1 MVARPTSP
9 CSARGR
15 PIFLVGLLL
24 FVVAL
29 TGPAPPSEAM
39 AQTPPSPSGSAS
51 PSPPAAPTPVPS
63 PARESA
69 PAAIPVAEVATR
81 AAAVTNLLRELTTQ
95 LAPSA
100 ASEAIRNGI
109 PELRKQ
115 IDRDL
120 ETIGSI
126 LEGQPSLD
134 AIQAQQQLWQ
144 RRQLQATEWL
154 TALTHRATL
163 LQAALNHLADLRKTW
178 GLTGEAAKAS
188 RAPGPILAQIETVL
202 ADIEGTE
209 NPLTAHRTAVLDLQS
224 VVAQEVARSGAA
236 LAQFTEAQQRAMGGI
251 LTRDSPL
258 IWNTAAW
265 EEVRTAFPARARE
278 AARAGWVNIARYARD
293 PGGMPLHVGIV
304 ALLALIMLLARR
316 RLRQWPTGA
325 EGQSP
330 ATAVFDRPYTATVVV
345 ALLAVAAP
353 NSPVPLTAR
362 SLFEVA
368 GLAAAIRLTRLGVDR
383 PLAPELYVLWALF
396 AVDILR
402 RTLGGVPVVE
412 QGLLAVEMLAGLA
425 VLRYSL
431 TRGRLRLP
439 AEPRAETG
447 KLPAWRVGVALI
459 MLSFA
464 VALVAGAVGYMRLA
478 RLLASGILGS
488 GALALILYASRRVLL
503 GLVAF
508 TLRVWPLRLLHLV
521 REHQDLL
528 ERRAALVLAWMA
540 SIGWVS
546 RTLDYVGLLQPALSL
561 GETVLATELGRGS
574 IRISVGSLLEFIV
587 TVWIAYLFS
596 AFLRFVLREDVYPRT
611 HLTRGISYAIS
622 SLLNYV
628 IIALGFLLALGVLGL
643 DLTKMTILVSA
654 FGVGI
659 GFGLQSV
666 VNNFVSGLILLFERP
681 IHVGDI
687 VEVGDLSGEVSRIGI
702 RASTVRTW
710 QGAEII
716 VPNAQLV
723 TERVTN
729 WTLSDRTRRIDLRVG
744 VNYGSAPE
752 KVVEVLV
759 AVARAHP
766 QIMQTPAPQA
776 VFSAFG
782 DSSINF
788 ELRAW
793 TNRFERWPNIQTE
806 LAAGVYAALHA
817 AGMSLPFPQRE
828 VRVLHDADPPKQQE
842 GSAPP
847 GPR

>member
-1 MVARPTSP
+1 VLARPRTART
-9 CSARGR
+9 ARGR
-15 PIFLVGLLL
+15 LSFLVGLLL
-24 FVVAL
+24 FVLAMPVP
-29 TGPAPPSEAM
+29 GPPGKAM
-39 AQTPPSPSGSAS
+39 AQTPPPSPSRSPSPS
-51 PSPPAAPTPVPS
+51 PSPPPAPS

-81 AAAVTNLLRELTTQ
+81 AAEATNLLRELTTR
-95 LAPSA
+95 LALSP
-100 ASEAIRNGI
+100 ASEAIRKEI
-109 PELRKQ
+109 PELRER
-115 IDRDL
+115 IDLDL
-120 ETIGSI
+120 AAIASI
-126 LEGQPSLD
+126 LRGAPSLD
-134 AIQAQQQLWQ
+134 VLQAQQQLWQ
-144 RRQLQATEWL
+144 RRQLQASEWL
-154 TALTHRATL
+154 SALTHRATL
-163 LQAALNHLADLRKTW
+163 LQGALNQLADLRKTW
-178 GLTGEAAKAS
+178 RLTGETAKAS
-188 RAPGPILAQIETVL
+188 KAPGPILTQIEAVL
-202 ADIEGTE
+202 AAIEAAE
-209 NPLTAHRTAVLDLQS
+209 KPLTAQRTAVLDLQS

-236 LAQFTEAQQRAMGGI
+236 LAQFTQAQQLAMGGI
-251 LTRDSPL
+251 LTRDSPP
-258 IWNTAAW
+258 IWDAAAW
-265 EEVRTAFPARARE
+265 EAMRHALPARVRE
-278 AARAGWVNIARYARD
+278 AAHAGWVNIARYARD
-293 PGGMPLHVGIV
+293 PGGMPLHVGIF
-304 ALLALIMLLARR
+304 ALLALVLSLARR
-316 RLRQWPTGA
+316 RLRQWTTGA
-325 EGQSP
+325 GGQSP
-330 ATAVFDRPYTATVVV
+330 ATAVFDLPYTATVVV

-353 NSPVPLTAR
+353 NSPVPPTVR
-362 SLFEVA
+362 SLFVVL

-383 PLAPELYVLWALF
+383 RLAPELYMLWVLF
-396 AVDILR
+396 AVDSLR

-412 QGLLAVEMLAGLA
+412 QALLALEMLAGLA

-431 TRGRLRLP
+431 TRGRLRPP

-447 KLPAWRVGVALI
+447 KLPAWRLGVALI

-464 VALVAGAVGYMRLA
+464 VALVAGAVGHMRLA

-488 GALALILYASRRVLL
+488 GALALTLYASRRVVL
-503 GLVAF
+503 GMAAF
-508 TLRVWPLRLLHLV
+508 TLRVWPLRLLHMV
-521 REHQDLL
+521 QEHRDLL
-528 ERRAALVLAWMA
+528 ERRAALVLTWAA
-540 SIGWVS
+540 SIAWVI
-546 RTLDYVGLLQPALSL
+546 RTLDYVGLLQPALSF
-561 GETVLATELGRGS
+561 GGTVLATELGRGS
-574 IRISVGSLLEFIV
+574 IRISVGNMLEFIV

-596 AFLRFVLREDVYPRT
+596 AFIRFILREDVYPRT

-744 VNYGSAPE
+744 VDYGSAPE
-752 KVVEVLV
+752 KVVQVLE

-788 ELRAW
+788 QLRAW
-793 TNRFERWPNIQTE
+793 TNRFEHWPQIQTE
-806 LAAGVYAALHA
+806 LAAAVYAALHA

-828 VRVLHDADPPKQQE
+828 VRLLQDTKE
-842 GSAPP
+842 GSPP
-847 GPR
+847 SGPR